1 MKSIYHNY
9 LFNSTHKK
17 YINNI
22 TRLKIVNI
30 MYTNDKKEI
39 KNFIQYLKKD
49 ILRIQQRINDI
60 QSGRDDIYE
69 HTIYI
74 YKKHKKLSYIKK
86 IKKQIKNRRQK
97 TLKRL
102 MAQRKDLLIKRSLLF
117 REWCGCIIEQHY
129 HSSSNLDFRFREA
142 IRKMRELPPPPKS
155 IPLKS

>member
-1 MKSIYHNY
+1 MKSIYHNH
-9 LFNSTHKK
+9 LFDSTHKK

-22 TRLKIVNI
+22 ARLKILNI

-49 ILRIQQRINDI
+49 ILRIQQKINDI

-69 HTIYI
+69 HTICI

-102 MAQRKDLLIKRSLLF
+102 MVQEKALFIKHFLLF
-117 REWCGCIIEQHY
+117 RECLGCATEQLPF
-129 HSSSNLDFRFREA
+129 SNLGSKLREA
-142 IRKMRELPPPPKS
+142 ARKMRELS
-155 IPLKS
+155 